1 MSKKKSLTDGRM
13 SRRTVLKAA
22 CTAGATVV
30 AGSALR
36 NTQRSNHHR

>member
-13 SRRTVLKAA
+13 TRRTVLKAA

-30 AGSALR
+30 AGSALAQH
-36 NTQRSNHHR
+36 QRSNHHR